1 MLEERVGRASVEG
14 GLDAHSAASIPLLP
28 TFVFLPASA
37 QGALRRCGSDRTED
51 VMLVIVSDLHFT
63 DGTSGETV
71 RSGAFKLFRD
81 ALSDLAYGA
90 SWRANGK
97 YRPVEDLHL
106 ILLGDV
112 LDVIRSTQ
120 WLQVKGVPSGV
131 RPWHDPQN
139 PDFID
144 KVGAI

>member
-1 MLEERVGRASVEG
+1 
-14 GLDAHSAASIPLLP
+14 
-28 TFVFLPASA
+28 
-37 QGALRRCGSDRTED
+37 
-51 VMLVIVSDLHFT
+51 MLVIVSDLHFT

-97 YRPVEDLHL
+97 YKPVEDLHL

-120 WLQVKGVPSGV
+120 WLQVKGIRSDV
-131 RPWHDPQN
+131 RPWHDPQSQT
-139 PDFID
+139 FID
-144 KVGAI
+144 KVGAITAAILQNNTDVTGHSEES